1 MTPDLSIVF
10 PAYNEA
16 RRLPSSLEKTFEF
29 ISSSGRSAEVVVV
42 DDGSSD
48 TMVEV
53 IQSQFGHRSDLRIVS
68 YHPNRGKGWAV
79 KTGVLESRG
88 RRVLMSDADLSTPLT
103 DLPVLERAMDNG
115 ADLVIGSRAVAGS
128 QVVVAQNVLRQLG
141 GKVFNRLLRTFLLKG
156 LHDTQCGFKLFNREK
171 VGPVF
176 EQMTIERFGFDI
188 EMLFLADR
196 QGLKIAEVPVSWY
209 NSEDTKVNFA
219 RDSSQMF
226 IDIFRVRLNDIKGVY
241 GPRGER

>member
-16 RRLPSSLEKTFEF
+16 RRLPASLEKAFEF
-29 ISSSGRSAEVVVV
+29 ISSTGRSAEVVVV

-48 TMVEV
+48 DMVEV
-53 IQSQFGHRSDLRIVS
+53 IRAQFGGRPDLRIVS

-79 KTGVLESRG
+79 KTGVLESKG
-88 RRVLMSDADLSTPLT
+88 RLVLMSDADLSTPLT
-103 DLPVLERAMDNG
+103 DLPVLERAMDAG

-128 QVVVAQNVLRQLG
+128 QVVVAQKPLRQLG

-156 LHDTQCGFKLFNREK
+156 LHDTQCGFKLFNRQK
-171 VGPVF
+171 VQPVF

-226 IDIFRVRLNDIKGVY
+226 IDIFRVRLNDMKGVY